1 MSKRDYYEVL
11 GIDRSATQD
20 DLKKAYRRLALK
32 YHPDRNPGDH
42 EAEARFKEATE
53 AYEVLRDPGRRAQY
67 DRFGHAASA
76 GMGGFSFD
84 FGGFDLSDALRAF
97 MRDFGSPFGDI
108 FGAPGGAQRGG
119 RMRGS
124 DLRVKVSLTLEE
136 IAEGTEKKIKFKRL
150 AGCEACGGSGA
161 KEGTTPATCPE
172 CNGAGEV
179 RRVQRSLFGQIMNVT
194 TCGRCRGEGN
204 IIEEPCPE
212 CRGERRTEVEETVLV
227 KVPAGISSDNYIPL
241 KGKGNGGLR
250 GGPAGDLLVYI
261 EEVEHDIFERR
272 GDDIYCNVPISYSV
286 AVLGGE
292 IEVPTLD
299 GGHTLKIPSGTQS
312 NKVFRLKGKGLP
324 RLGRRGKGS
333 ELVRTIVWVPTKV
346 GKEERRLLEEL
357 SRYSG
362 KQKIEPG
369 RSFVEKLMKLL
380 GD

>member
-11 GIDRSATQD
+11 GIGRGATAEE
-20 DLKKAYRRLALK
+20 LKKAYRRLALK

-42 EAEARFKEATE
+42 EAEAKFKEATE

-67 DRFGHAASA
+67 DRFGHAAA
-76 GMGGFSFD
+76 QGMGGFSFD

-108 FGAPGGAQRGG
+108 FGAPGGARRGG

-136 IAEGTEKKIKFKRL
+136 IAGGTEKKIKFKRL
-150 AGCEACGGSGA
+150 AGCPSCGGSGA
-161 KEGTTPATCPE
+161 KEGTTPVTCPD
-172 CNGAGEV
+172 CKGTGEV

-194 TCGRCRGEGN
+194 ACGTCGGEGS
-204 IIEEPCPE
+204 IVDEPCPE
-212 CRGERRTEVEETVLV
+212 CRGERRTEIGETVLV
-227 KVPAGISSDNYIPL
+227 KIPAGISHENYIPIR
-241 KGKGNGGLR
+241 GKGNDGLR
-250 GGPAGDLLVYI
+250 GGRAGDLLVYI
-261 EEVEHDIFERR
+261 EEIEHPVFERR

-286 AVLGGE
+286 AALGGE

-299 GGHTLKIPSGTQS
+299 GDHKLKIPSGTQS
-312 NKVFRLKGKGLP
+312 NKVFKLRGKGLP
-324 RLGRRGKGS
+324 HLGRRGRGS

-346 GKEERRLLEEL
+346 GKEEKKLLEEL
-357 SRYSG
+357 SKFSG
-362 KQKIEPG
+362 REKIEPG

>member
-11 GIDRSATQD
+11 GIERGASDEE
-20 DLKKAYRRLALK
+20 LKKAYRRLALK

-53 AYEVLRDPGRRAQY
+53 AYEVLRDPNRRAQY

-76 GMGGFSFD
+76 GMGGFNFD
-84 FGGFDLSDALRAF
+84 FTGFDLSDALRAF

-108 FGAPGGAQRGG
+108 FGTPGGARRGG

-136 IAEGTEKKIKFKRL
+136 ISEGAEKKIKFKRL
-150 AGCEACGGSGA
+150 ARCEACGGSGA
-161 KEGTTPATCPE
+161 KEGTSAATCPS
-172 CNGAGEV
+172 CNGTGEV

-194 TCGRCRGEGN
+194 ACGNCQGEGK

-212 CRGERRTEVEETVLV
+212 CRGERRAEAGETVLV
-227 KVPAGISSDNYIPL
+227 KIPAGISSDNYIPI
-241 KGKGNGGLR
+241 KGKGNDGLR

-261 EEVEHDIFERR
+261 EELEHDIFERR

-299 GGHTLKIPSGTQS
+299 GGHKLKIPSGTQS
-312 NKVFRLKGKGLP
+312 NKVFKLRGKGLP
-324 RLGRRGKGS
+324 RLGRRGRGS

-346 GKEERRLLEEL
+346 GKEERQLLEEL
-357 SRYSG
+357 SRYSE